1 MVEWWRR
8 LTVRNCL
15 AMRKLLFSS
24 LLIWS
29 LVGGLKAHAQKMRPG
44 TLTETEIEQVRE
56 SAIFPDMRIA
66 LYTKF
71 LELRAAKI
79 KSLTLRPRSAD
90 RVLQLDS
97 LLQDFTALMDEVGGN
112 LDQYSDRHADLRK
125 SLKMLTE
132 AAPRWVQ
139 ILRALP
145 GESGFDL
152 SRKEGIESGEE
163 LSDQSKRLL
172 SEQEEYFKTHK
183 EEKGQERDDDKKP
196 GS

>member
-1 MVEWWRR
+1 
-8 LTVRNCL
+8 
-15 AMRKLLFSS
+15 MRKLLFSS

-29 LVGGLKAHAQKMRPG
+29 LVGGLEAHAQKMRPG